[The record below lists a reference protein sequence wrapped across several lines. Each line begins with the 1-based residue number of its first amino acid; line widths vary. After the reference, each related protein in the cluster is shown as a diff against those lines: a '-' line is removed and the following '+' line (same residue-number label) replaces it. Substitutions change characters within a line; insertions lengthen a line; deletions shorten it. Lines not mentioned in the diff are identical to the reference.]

1 VACRG
6 TSSAAPCF
14 TLYFAFI
21 KDHGR
26 IKIGT
31 VEEVDTDPASVGVD
45 VETSG
50 DHVRPGE
57 KSGEEA
63 ETKWRKSGEKA
74 ETERRKSGEKA
85 RSCHQSY
92 TWRILRIER
101 QNTIY
106 L

>member
-1 VACRG
+1 MACRG

-63 ETKWRKSGEKA
+63 ETKWRKKRRKGGNRAEK
-74 ETERRKSGEKA
+74 ERRESEEL
-85 RSCHQSY
+85 SPELHVED
-92 TWRILRIER
+92 TED
-101 QNTIY
+101 
-106 L
+106 